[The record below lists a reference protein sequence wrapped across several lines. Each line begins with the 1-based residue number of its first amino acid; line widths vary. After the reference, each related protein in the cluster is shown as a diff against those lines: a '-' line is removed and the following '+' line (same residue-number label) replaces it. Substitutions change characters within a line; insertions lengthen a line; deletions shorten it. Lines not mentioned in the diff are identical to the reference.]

1 MMSPGLLYTNYY
13 STHQLLSNDISDVFK
28 TYTSTGDAHFG
39 NIFLSKSFVTEITF
53 FNKPGKMK
61 VTFQLLASKYL
72 KILKYYFINIILLK
86 KNGFAFFNLIENCET
101 IWYFIK

>member
-61 VTFQLLASKYL
+61 VTFHLLASKYL
-72 KILKYYFINIILLK
+72 KILKYLLYQYYSFK